1 VALNDGLPQHV
12 CRPCTDKLYT
22 CHKIKADFI
31 EANNKLQDY
40 FRFTKSSGIKFLN
53 LQPVVSAHQAS
64 NEVAEVHSV
73 CQVVKPF
80 LSEYDVQ
87 LGSQVMIGREHLMSD
102 ITSDVIYKVINAS
115 NKDLLRDKEMFLHS
129 IDKLSINVEECV
141 ISCTNDE
148 ATFNGNFTKD
158 KSDPADNTSNACDT
172 KVEKVE
178 TRKKKYKYVCGECEE
193 LFTIKGALR
202 KHKRTHCRVVFE
214 CEYCNKKFIYRAQLN
229 DHRRIHTKEL
239 PFMCEICGKCFR
251 TSLNLNNHQ
260 YVHKPPS
267 YSCQVCNKK
276 CSSSFY
282 LAQHKKVHST
292 DIQFMC
298 EVCGKM
304 IYTLFN
310 LRIHLRGHTGDKP
323 FRCAACGKCFSAGS
337 RLRRHGR
344 IHADRK
350 F

>member
-1 VALNDGLPQHV
+1 MP
-12 CRPCTDKLYT
+12 
-22 CHKIKADFI
+22 
-31 EANNKLQDY
+31 
-40 FRFTKSSGIKFLN
+40 
-53 LQPVVSAHQAS
+53 
-64 NEVAEVHSV
+64 
-73 CQVVKPF
+73 
-80 LSEYDVQ
+80 DV
-87 LGSQVMIGREHLMSD
+87 
-102 ITSDVIYKVINAS
+102 TSDVINGVINAS
-115 NKDLLRDKEMFLHS
+115 NKDLLKDKEMFLNS
-129 IDKLSINVEECV
+129 IDKMSINVEECV
-141 ISCTNDE
+141 ISCTNNE
-148 ATFNGNFTKD
+148 ANFNGNFTKD
-158 KSDPADNTSNACDT
+158 KSDPAGDTSNACDT
-172 KVEKVE
+172 TVEKVE

-193 LFTIKGALR
+193 MFTIKGALR

-214 CEYCNKKFIYRAQLN
+214 CDYCNKKFIYRAQLN

-251 TSLNLNNHQ
+251 TSMNLNNHQ

-292 DIQFMC
+292 DMKFMC

-304 IYTLFN
+304 IYTLFS
-310 LRIHLRGHTGDKP
+310 LKIHLRGHTGEKP

-337 RLRRHGR
+337 RLRRHGLS
-344 IHADRK
+344 HADRK

>member
-1 VALNDGLPQHV
+1 VALNDGLPQYV

-31 EANNKLQDY
+31 EANNKLQDF
-40 FRFTKSSGIKFLN
+40 FRFTKSSGIHILD
-53 LQPVVSAHQAS
+53 LQPVVSAHQTS

-87 LGSQVMIGREHLMSD
+87 LGSQVMIDREQLMTD
-102 ITSDVIYKVINAS
+102 ITSDVIYGVINAS
-115 NKDLLRDKEMFLHS
+115 NKDLLKDKEMFLNS
-129 IDKLSINVEECV
+129 IDKMSINVEECV
-141 ISCTNDE
+141 ISCTNNE
-148 ATFNGNFTKD
+148 ASFNGNFTKD
-158 KSDPADNTSNACDT
+158 KSDPAGDTSNACDT
-172 KVEKVE
+172 KAEKVE

-193 LFTIKGALR
+193 MFTIKGALR

-214 CEYCNKKFIYRAQLN
+214 CDYCNKKFIYRAQLN

-251 TSLNLNNHQ
+251 TSTNLNNHQ

-292 DIQFMC
+292 DMKFMC

-310 LRIHLRGHTGDKP
+310 LKIHLRGHTGEKP

-337 RLRRHGR
+337 RLRRHGL